1 MVVGSGLFTENIYRR
16 FIKKEAS
23 DKHYLWVGR
32 IAGLIIVTLALILQS
47 SFTDV
52 IDALKV
58 IIKTP
63 AAIGISLW
71 FGIVWRRWT
80 WQAVWASTLAA
91 VGAGW
96 FVAYYPGSLT
106 GVLPE
111 SMFSFKDDGSVKK
124 MTDAWQMFSYI
135 SAGVVVGI
143 IVSMITPRQSQ
154 EQLDRFY
161 SLIHTPVKPGEEVPG
176 PCQLPADPLPQNP
189 KLFSH
194 PDIELPKPTVLGL
207 GGFALAWV
215 LVGIIVW
222 GTNYLSKVL

>member
-1 MVVGSGLFTENIYRR
+1 LV
-16 FIKKEAS
+16 
-23 DKHYLWVGR
+23 
-32 IAGLIIVTLALILQS
+32 IVLLALILQS

-91 VGAGW
+91 VATWG
-96 FVAYYPGSLT
+96 FVAYDPKTLAGF
-106 GVLPE
+106 LPE
-111 SMFSFKDDGSVKK
+111 SMFSFEGGAVKK

-143 IVSMITPRQSQ
+143 VTSFLTPRQSQ

-161 SLIHTPVKPGEEVPG
+161 SLIHTPVQPDEEVPG
-176 PCQLPADPLPQNP
+176 PCQLPAEPLPQNP
-189 KLFSH
+189 KMFSH
-194 PDIELPKPTVLGL
+194 PDIELPRPTVLGL

-215 LVGIIVW
+215 LVGLIVW